1 MITAAEWFVNL
12 LTVYAAIGIAFA
24 LLFAAAGAQR
34 IDAAAKG
41 AGIGFRIMI
50 LPGAAA
56 LWPILLPRWARGSS

>member
-1 MITAAEWFVNL
+1 MIIAAEWFVNL